1 MSAYVSAFE
10 LFSIGVGPSSSHTVG
25 PMRAARDFAVRL
37 REGGL
42 LSRVARVE
50 CTLFGSLGATGLGH
64 GTPDAVVAGLQGL
77 EPETVDPAAVR
88 AAWSDWPAG
97 ADLMLA
103 GEQAVPFA
111 KDDIAFAPR
120 TRLPGH
126 PNALTLIA
134 RDADGVVVA
143 EETYYSVGGGF
154 IRRDGAAAQVASHR
168 FPLTFA
174 SAEELLAECDER
186 GITFA
191 EAARLNEEALR
202 TEAEV
207 ASGLDA
213 IWDAMAACVNAGL
226 RTGGEL
232 PGMLR
237 VKRRASAIREQLE
250 AAEASG
256 HRELPGEWLGAFA
269 LAVNEENAAG
279 GRVVTAPTNGAAGIV
294 PAVAMYWWRF
304 LADSGLGAGNAVTP
318 YGELV
323 GSALLGFGGA
333 GRSPGGP
340 AGGPGGAPGSLGE
353 PGPAPGSLGEPGSAP
368 GSLGEPGSAPGSLG
382 EPGSAPGSLGEP
394 GSAPGSLGEPG
405 SAPGS
410 LGEPGSS
417 PRSLSERGSAPG
429 SLGERGSSPRS
440 LSERGSSPR
449 SLGERGSSPPSLSE
463 PGGRD
468 EAPESISDEAVAEA
482 NRRRGIRRFLL
493 TATALGSLFKAN
505 ASISGAEGGCQA
517 EVGSA
522 CAMAAGGLTAVMGG
536 TNRQIENAAEIAM
549 EHHLGLTCD
558 PVGGLVQIPCI
569 ERNAIAA
576 STAVTAAR
584 LALRGDGSHYVSL
597 DAVVETMRQTGIDMS
612 TKYKETSE
620 GGLAVNVIE
629 C

>member
-25 PMRAARDFAVRL
+25 PMRAAVDFSTRL
-37 REGGL
+37 RADGVL
-42 LSRVARVE
+42 ARVASVS
-50 CTLFGSLGATGLGH
+50 CALYGSLGATGIGH
-64 GTPDAVVAGLQGL
+64 GTPDAVVAGLQGHV
-77 EPETVDPAAVR
+77 PETVDPDAVR
-88 AAWSDWPAG
+88 AAWTNWPTGGVLA
-97 ADLMLA
+97 LA
-103 GEQAVPFA
+103 GEHGIPFA
-111 KDDIAFAPR
+111 KADIVLAPR

-126 PNALTLIA
+126 PNAMTLVA
-134 RDADGVVVA
+134 RDADGAVLA
-143 EETYYSVGGGF
+143 EDTYYSVGGGF
-154 IRRDGAAAQVASHR
+154 IRRDGEPPRVTAAP
-168 FPLTFA
+168 FPLGFDDAAT
-174 SAEELLAECDER
+174 LLALCDER
-186 GITFA
+186 GISIA
-191 EAARLNEEALR
+191 EAARVNEESLR
-202 TEAEV
+202 SDEEIA
-207 ASGLDA
+207 AGLDA
-213 IWDAMAACVNAGL
+213 IWDAMASCVDAGL
-226 RTGGEL
+226 HNDGVL
-232 PGMLR
+232 PGILR
-237 VKRRASAIREQLE
+237 VKRRASVIRAQLE
-250 AAEASG
+250 AVEADG
-256 HRELPGEWLGAFA
+256 RRELPGEWLGAFA

-279 GRVVTAPTNGAAGIV
+279 GRVVTAPTNGAAGIL

-323 GSALLGFGGA
+323 GSALLGYDGHAVTRSEVA
-333 GRSPGGP
+333 GWDDG
-340 AGGPGGAPGSLGE
+340 
-353 PGPAPGSLGEPGSAP
+353 
-368 GSLGEPGSAPGSLG
+368 
-382 EPGSAPGSLGEP
+382 
-394 GSAPGSLGEPG
+394 
-405 SAPGS
+405 
-410 LGEPGSS
+410 
-417 PRSLSERGSAPG
+417 
-429 SLGERGSSPRS
+429 
-440 LSERGSSPR
+440 
-449 SLGERGSSPPSLSE
+449 
-463 PGGRD
+463 D
-468 EAPESISDEAVAEA
+468 VADA

>member
-25 PMRAARDFAVRL
+25 PMRAAHDFAVRL
-37 REGGL
+37 RESGVL
-42 LSRVARVE
+42 PRVGRVT
-50 CTLFGSLGATGLGH
+50 CTLYGSLGATGIGH

-77 EPETVDPAAVR
+77 EPETVDPDAVR
-88 AAWSDWPAG
+88 SAWTDWPDRHALLLSG
-97 ADLMLA
+97 AH
-103 GEQAVPFA
+103 AVPFA
-111 KDDIAFAPR
+111 RGDVVFAAR

-126 PNALTLIA
+126 PNALTLEA
-134 RDADGVVVA
+134 WTAPGDGPPRAPCASSGVRETGAASVAQTTPVAGTDAGLLVR
-143 EETYYSVGGGF
+143 ETYYSVGGGF
-154 IRRDGAAAQVASHR
+154 IRREGEPPQMRPHA
-168 FPLTFA
+168 FPVDFA
-174 SAEELLAECDER
+174 SAEELLALCDER
-186 GITFA
+186 GITIA
-191 EAARLNEEALR
+191 EAARINEEALR
-202 TEAEV
+202 PDEQIAE
-207 ASGLDA
+207 GLDA
-213 IWDAMAACVNAGL
+213 IWNAMAACVEAGL
-226 RTGGEL
+226 DAEGVL
-232 PGMLR
+232 PGMLG
-237 VKRRASAIREQLE
+237 VKRRAASIRAQLE
-250 AAEASG
+250 TAEADG
-256 HRELPGEWLGAFA
+256 RRELPGEWLGAFA

-323 GSALLGFGGA
+323 GSALLGYHGHA
-333 GRSPGGP
+333 
-340 AGGPGGAPGSLGE
+340 ATAAE
-353 PGPAPGSLGEPGSAP
+353 AATW
-368 GSLGEPGSAPGSLG
+368 
-382 EPGSAPGSLGEP
+382 
-394 GSAPGSLGEPG
+394 
-405 SAPGS
+405 
-410 LGEPGSS
+410 
-417 PRSLSERGSAPG
+417 
-429 SLGERGSSPRS
+429 
-440 LSERGSSPR
+440 
-449 SLGERGSSPPSLSE
+449 
-463 PGGRD
+463 D
-468 EAPESISDEAVAEA
+468 EEQVAEA

-612 TKYKETSE
+612 HKYKETSE

>member
-1 MSAYVSAFE
+1 VTAYVSAFD

-25 PMRAARDFAVRL
+25 PMRAALDFAQRL
-37 REGGL
+37 AASGEL
-42 LSRVARVE
+42 PRVARVG
-50 CTLFGSLGATGLGH
+50 CSLYGSLGATGIGH
-64 GTPDAVVAGLQGL
+64 GTPDAVVAGLRGL
-77 EPETVDPAAVR
+77 SPETCDPAAVR
-88 AAWSDWPAG
+88 SAWSDYPAG
-97 ADLMLA
+97 EPLVVA
-103 GEQAVPFA
+103 GTHEIAFA
-111 KDDIAFAPR
+111 KGDIEFAPR

-126 PNALTLIA
+126 PNAMTLVA
-134 RDADGVVVA
+134 RADDDKVVA
-143 EETYYSVGGGF
+143 EDTYYSVGGGF
-154 IRRDGAAAQVASHR
+154 IRREGEAAAVSTGGFPYSYTDAAS
-168 FPLTFA
+168 
-174 SAEELLAECDER
+174 LLALCDEH
-186 GITFA
+186 GLSIA
-191 EAARLNEEALR
+191 EVARLNETALR
-202 TEAEV
+202 SEEEV

-213 IWDAMAACVNAGL
+213 IWDAMAGCVDAGL
-226 RTGGEL
+226 HADGVL
-232 PGMLR
+232 PGILK
-237 VKRRASAIREQLE
+237 VKRRAGVIRRQLDASE
-250 AAEASG
+250 ADG

-279 GRVVTAPTNGAAGIV
+279 GRVVTAPTNGAAGIL

-323 GSALLGFGGA
+323 GSALLGFESDA
-333 GRSPGGP
+333 RALAASD
-340 AGGPGGAPGSLGE
+340 AL
-353 PGPAPGSLGEPGSAP
+353 
-368 GSLGEPGSAPGSLG
+368 
-382 EPGSAPGSLGEP
+382 
-394 GSAPGSLGEPG
+394 
-405 SAPGS
+405 
-410 LGEPGSS
+410 
-417 PRSLSERGSAPG
+417 
-429 SLGERGSSPRS
+429 
-440 LSERGSSPR
+440 
-449 SLGERGSSPPSLSE
+449 
-463 PGGRD
+463 D
-468 EAPESISDEAVAEA
+468 EEQTAEA
-482 NRRRGIRRFLL
+482 NRRRGVRRFLL

-558 PVGGLVQIPCI
+558 PIGGLVQIPCI

-597 DAVVETMRQTGIDMS
+597 DAVVETMRQTGLDMS

>member
-25 PMRAARDFAVRL
+25 PMRAALDFVVRL
-37 REGGL
+37 REEGL
-42 LSRVARVE
+42 LDSVARVT
-50 CTLFGSLGATGLGH
+50 CTLYGSLGATGIGH
-64 GTPDAVVAGLQGL
+64 GTPDAVVAGLMGL
-77 EPETVDPAAVR
+77 EPETVDPDAVR
-88 AAWSDWPAG
+88 SAWAAWREG
-97 ADLMLA
+97 AELPLA
-103 GEQAVPFA
+103 GTHAVPFA
-111 KDDIAFAPR
+111 KDDVVFEPR

-126 PNALTLIA
+126 PNAMTLEAWSTTGGGRPRRIGA
-134 RDADGVVVA
+134 DASTAAVRETGAAYALGAGAAATAVEHAADDPGLVLR
-143 EETYYSVGGGF
+143 ETYYSVGGGF
-154 IRRDGAAAQVASHR
+154 IRREGEPPRVRAAS
-168 FPLTFA
+168 FPLDYG
-174 SAEELLAECDER
+174 SAEELLALCDEH
-186 GITFA
+186 GLTIA
-191 EAARLNEEALR
+191 ELARINEEAIR
-202 TEAEV
+202 DDEHIAT
-207 ASGLDA
+207 GLDA
-213 IWDAMAACVNAGL
+213 IWDAMAACVDAGL
-226 RTGGEL
+226 HAEGVL
-232 PGMLR
+232 PGMLQ
-237 VKRRASAIREQLE
+237 VKRRAGAIRVQLDE
-250 AAEASG
+250 AESDG
-256 HRELPGEWLGAFA
+256 RRELPGEWLGAFA

-279 GRVVTAPTNGAAGIV
+279 GRVVTAPTNGAAGIL

-323 GSALLGFGGA
+323 GSALLGYDGHA
-333 GRSPGGP
+333 
-340 AGGPGGAPGSLGE
+340 AA
-353 PGPAPGSLGEPGSAP
+353 
-368 GSLGEPGSAPGSLG
+368 
-382 EPGSAPGSLGEP
+382 
-394 GSAPGSLGEPG
+394 
-405 SAPGS
+405 
-410 LGEPGSS
+410 
-417 PRSLSERGSAPG
+417 
-429 SLGERGSSPRS
+429 
-440 LSERGSSPR
+440 
-449 SLGERGSSPPSLSE
+449 
-463 PGGRD
+463 RD
-468 EAPESISDEAVAEA
+468 ETSGWDDAAVAEA

-493 TATALGSLFKAN
+493 TASALGSLFKAN

-612 TKYKETSE
+612 HKYKETSE

>member
-1 MSAYVSAFE
+1 MTAYVSAFD

-25 PMRAARDFAVRL
+25 PMRAALDFVRRL
-37 REGGL
+37 DADGALARAE
-42 LSRVARVE
+42 RVGCV
-50 CTLFGSLGATGLGH
+50 LYGSLGATGIGH
-64 GTPDAVVAGLQGL
+64 GTPDAVVAGLRGL
-77 EPETVDPAAVR
+77 SPESCDPAAVR
-88 AAWSDWPAG
+88 SAWTDYPAG
-97 ADLMLA
+97 QPLLLNGSHGVA
-103 GEQAVPFA
+103 FA
-111 KDDIAFAPR
+111 KDDIVFAPR

-126 PNALTLIA
+126 PNALTLSA
-134 RDADGVVVA
+134 RTADGTVVA
-143 EETYYSVGGGF
+143 EHTYYSVGGGF
-154 IRRDGAAAQVASHR
+154 IRREGEEAPLATAGFPYAYTDAAS
-168 FPLTFA
+168 
-174 SAEELLAECDER
+174 LLALCDEH
-186 GITFA
+186 GLSIA
-191 EAARLNEEALR
+191 ELARLNETALR
-202 TEAEV
+202 SEEEV
-207 ASGLDA
+207 AAGLDA
-213 IWDAMAACVNAGL
+213 IWEAMATCVDAGL
-226 RTGGEL
+226 HADGIL
-232 PGMLR
+232 PGMLK
-237 VKRRASAIREQLE
+237 VKRRAGVIRGQLE
-250 AAEASG
+250 AAEADG

-279 GRVVTAPTNGAAGIV
+279 GRVVTAPTNGAAGIL

-323 GSALLGFGGA
+323 GSALLGFGPDAGALALSLGA
-333 GRSPGGP
+333 GLD
-340 AGGPGGAPGSLGE
+340 AE
-353 PGPAPGSLGEPGSAP
+353 QT
-368 GSLGEPGSAPGSLG
+368 
-382 EPGSAPGSLGEP
+382 
-394 GSAPGSLGEPG
+394 
-405 SAPGS
+405 
-410 LGEPGSS
+410 
-417 PRSLSERGSAPG
+417 
-429 SLGERGSSPRS
+429 
-440 LSERGSSPR
+440 
-449 SLGERGSSPPSLSE
+449 
-463 PGGRD
+463 
-468 EAPESISDEAVAEA
+468 AEA

-558 PVGGLVQIPCI
+558 PIGGLVQIPCI

-597 DAVVETMRQTGIDMS
+597 DAVVETMRQTGLDMS

>member
-25 PMRAARDFAVRL
+25 PLRAARVFAARL
-37 REGGL
+37 RPRIGD
-42 LSRVARVE
+42 VARVE
-50 CTLFGSLGATGLGH
+50 CTLYGSLGATGIGH
-64 GTPDAVVAGLQGL
+64 GTPDAIVAGLQGR
-77 EPETVDPAAVR
+77 EPETVDPAEVR
-88 AAWSDWPAG
+88 GAWTDWVDG
-97 ADLMLA
+97 APLLLDGVHL
-103 GEQAVPFA
+103 VPFDRA
-111 KDDIAFAPR
+111 DITFAPR

-126 PNALTLIA
+126 PNALTLRA
-134 RDADGVVVA
+134 RGADDELIA

-154 IRRDGAAAQVASHR
+154 IRRDGEDAAVAAAS
-168 FPLTFA
+168 FPLA
-174 SAEELLAECDER
+174 YDSAEQLLALCDER
-186 GITFA
+186 GWTIA
-191 EAARLNEEALR
+191 EVARHNEQALR
-202 TEAEV
+202 TEEEV
-207 ASGLDA
+207 AAGLDA
-213 IWDAMAACVNAGL
+213 IWDAMASCVEAGL
-226 RTGGEL
+226 HADGVL
-232 PGMLR
+232 PGMLK
-237 VKRRASAIREQLE
+237 VKRRAGAIRAQLDAVE
-250 AAEASG
+250 SEG
-256 HRELPGEWLGAFA
+256 RRELPGEWLGAFA
-269 LAVNEENAAG
+269 LAVNEENASG
-279 GRVVTAPTNGAAGIV
+279 GRVVTAPTNGAAGIL

-304 LADSGLGAGNAVTP
+304 LADSGLGSGNAVTP

-323 GSALLGFGGA
+323 GSALLGMH
-333 GRSPGGP
+333 P
-340 AGGPGGAPGSLGE
+340 AV
-353 PGPAPGSLGEPGSAP
+353 PAA
-368 GSLGEPGSAPGSLG
+368 
-382 EPGSAPGSLGEP
+382 
-394 GSAPGSLGEPG
+394 
-405 SAPGS
+405 
-410 LGEPGSS
+410 
-417 PRSLSERGSAPG
+417 
-429 SLGERGSSPRS
+429 
-440 LSERGSSPR
+440 
-449 SLGERGSSPPSLSE
+449 
-463 PGGRD
+463 
-468 EAPESISDEAVAEA
+468 EAEEQLTVEA

-612 TKYKETSE
+612 HKYKETSE

>member
-1 MSAYVSAFE
+1 MTAYVSAFD

-25 PMRAARDFAVRL
+25 PMRAALDFVHRLGASEALAAV
-37 REGGL
+37 
-42 LSRVARVE
+42 SRIE
-50 CTLFGSLGATGLGH
+50 CTLFGSLGATGIGH
-64 GTPDAVVAGLQGL
+64 GTPDAVVAGLRGL
-77 EPETVDPAAVR
+77 SPESCDPAEVR
-88 AAWSDWPAG
+88 SAWTEYPAG
-97 ADLMLA
+97 EPLTLD
-103 GEQAVPFA
+103 GQQQIPFA
-111 KDDIAFAPR
+111 KTDIVFAPR

-126 PNALTLIA
+126 PNAMTLTA
-134 RDADGVVVA
+134 WDAAGAPIA
-143 EETYYSVGGGF
+143 EETYYSIGGGF
-154 IRRDGAAAQVASHR
+154 IRREGEGTSITAAGFPYSYADAAS
-168 FPLTFA
+168 
-174 SAEELLAECDER
+174 LLALCDEH
-186 GITFA
+186 GLSIA
-191 EAARLNEEALR
+191 EVARLNETAVRSE
-202 TEAEV
+202 EDV
-207 ASGLDA
+207 AAGLDA
-213 IWDAMAACVNAGL
+213 IWNAMSACVDAGL
-226 RTGGEL
+226 HSDGVL
-232 PGMLR
+232 PGMLK
-237 VKRRASAIREQLE
+237 VKRRASTIRAQLDEVE
-250 AAEASG
+250 ADG

-279 GRVVTAPTNGAAGIV
+279 GRVVTAPTNGAAGIL

-323 GSALLGFGGA
+323 GSALLGFGPD
-333 GRSPGGP
+333 GRGL
-340 AGGPGGAPGSLGE
+340 AAQVDADL
-353 PGPAPGSLGEPGSAP
+353 
-368 GSLGEPGSAPGSLG
+368 
-382 EPGSAPGSLGEP
+382 
-394 GSAPGSLGEPG
+394 
-405 SAPGS
+405 
-410 LGEPGSS
+410 
-417 PRSLSERGSAPG
+417 
-429 SLGERGSSPRS
+429 
-440 LSERGSSPR
+440 
-449 SLGERGSSPPSLSE
+449 
-463 PGGRD
+463 D
-468 EAPESISDEAVAEA
+468 PEQTAEA

-558 PVGGLVQIPCI
+558 PIGGLVQIPCI

-597 DAVVETMRQTGIDMS
+597 DAVVETMRQTGADMS

>member
-1 MSAYVSAFE
+1 VSAYVSAFE

-25 PMRAARDFAVRL
+25 PMRAARDFAIRL
-37 REGGL
+37 REQGL
-42 LSRVARVE
+42 LDRVE
-50 CTLFGSLGATGLGH
+50 RITCTLYGSLGATGIGH
-64 GTPDAVVAGLQGL
+64 GTPDAVVAGLRGL
-77 EPETVDPAAVR
+77 SPETVDPALVR
-88 AAWSDWPAG
+88 SAWTDWRAG
-97 ADLMLA
+97 SPLELDGTHPVA
-103 GEQAVPFA
+103 FA
-111 KDDIAFAPR
+111 KADVVFAPR
-120 TRLPGH
+120 VRLPAH
-126 PNALTLIA
+126 PNAMTLEA
-134 RDADGVVVA
+134 WGSDAALLAADA
-143 EETYYSVGGGF
+143 YYSIGGGF
-154 IRRDGAAAQVASHR
+154 IRREGEPPRVAAHAY
-168 FPLTFA
+168 PFA
-174 SAEELLAECDER
+174 FDSAEALLTLCDER
-186 GITFA
+186 GITIA
-191 EAARLNEEALR
+191 EAARINEEALR
-202 TEAEV
+202 SDEEV
-207 ASGLDA
+207 AAGLDR
-213 IWDAMAACVNAGL
+213 IWDAMSACVEAGL
-226 RTGGEL
+226 RADGVL
-232 PGMLR
+232 PGMLQ
-237 VKRRASAIREQLE
+237 VKRRAGAIRAQLE
-250 AAEASG
+250 EAEAGG

-279 GRVVTAPTNGAAGIV
+279 GRVVTAPTNGAAGIL

-323 GSALLGFGGA
+323 GSALLGFA
-333 GRSPGGP
+333 GRQQLGP
-340 AGGPGGAPGSLGE
+340 IVPDVI
-353 PGPAPGSLGEPGSAP
+353 
-368 GSLGEPGSAPGSLG
+368 
-382 EPGSAPGSLGEP
+382 
-394 GSAPGSLGEPG
+394 
-405 SAPGS
+405 
-410 LGEPGSS
+410 
-417 PRSLSERGSAPG
+417 
-429 SLGERGSSPRS
+429 
-440 LSERGSSPR
+440 
-449 SLGERGSSPPSLSE
+449 
-463 PGGRD
+463 D
-468 EAPESISDEAVAEA
+468 EELIADA

-612 TKYKETSE
+612 HKYKETSE

>member
-1 MSAYVSAFE
+1 MTAYVSAFD

-25 PMRAARDFAVRL
+25 PMRAAREFARRL
-37 REGGL
+37 SAAGDLDRIT
-42 LSRVARVE
+42 RVG
-50 CTLFGSLGATGLGH
+50 CTLFGSLGATGIGH
-64 GTPDAVVAGLQGL
+64 GTPDAVVAGLAGL
-77 EPETVDPAAVR
+77 DPETCDPAAVR
-88 AAWSDWPAG
+88 AAWTDLPVG
-97 ADLMLA
+97 ATIRIDGIREIA
-103 GEQAVPFA
+103 FA
-111 KDDIAFAPR
+111 KDDIVFQPR

-126 PNALTLIA
+126 PNAMTLTA
-134 RDADGVVVA
+134 WGAHGEVVR
-143 EETYYSVGGGF
+143 EDTYYSVGGGF
-154 IRRDGAAAQVASHR
+154 IRREGEEAAVAAA
-168 FPLTFA
+168 PLPYSYA
-174 SAEELLAECDER
+174 DAVSLLALCDEH
-186 GITFA
+186 GLSIA
-191 EAARLNEEALR
+191 EVARLNETALR
-202 TEAEV
+202 SEEEV
-207 ASGLDA
+207 AAGLDA
-213 IWDAMAACVNAGL
+213 IWDAMAGCVDAGL
-226 RTGGEL
+226 HSDGVL
-232 PGMLR
+232 PGILKVR
-237 VKRRASAIREQLE
+237 RRAGTIRTQLE
-250 AAEASG
+250 DAEADG

-279 GRVVTAPTNGAAGIV
+279 GRVVTAPTNGAAGIL

-323 GSALLGFGGA
+323 GSALLGFD
-333 GRSPGGP
+333 
-340 AGGPGGAPGSLGE
+340 PGSTN
-353 PGPAPGSLGEPGSAP
+353 APD
-368 GSLGEPGSAPGSLG
+368 
-382 EPGSAPGSLGEP
+382 
-394 GSAPGSLGEPG
+394 
-405 SAPGS
+405 
-410 LGEPGSS
+410 SS
-417 PRSLSERGSAPG
+417 SET
-429 SLGERGSSPRS
+429 ER
-440 LSERGSSPR
+440 
-449 SLGERGSSPPSLSE
+449 
-463 PGGRD
+463 RD
-468 EAPESISDEAVAEA
+468 DASVAEA

-558 PVGGLVQIPCI
+558 PIGGLVQIPCI

>member
-25 PMRAARDFAVRL
+25 PMRAARDFATRL
-37 REGGL
+37 REAGVMPRTA
-42 LSRVARVE
+42 RVA
-50 CTLFGSLGATGLGH
+50 CTLYGSLGATGIGH
-64 GTPDAVVAGLQGL
+64 GTPDAVVAGLRG
-77 EPETVDPAAVR
+77 EDPATVSPDAVR
-88 AAWSDWPAG
+88 RAWSDWPG
-97 ADLMLA
+97 GTLLLA
-103 GEQAVPFA
+103 GSHEVGFS
-111 KDDIAFAPR
+111 KDDIVFAPR

-126 PNALTLIA
+126 PNAMTLVA
-134 RDADGVVVA
+134 FDADGGALA
-143 EETYYSVGGGF
+143 EETYYSIGGGF
-154 IRRDGAAAQVASHR
+154 IRRDGEEVRVAARS
-168 FPLTFA
+168 FPFA
-174 SAEELLAECDER
+174 FDTAEELLALCAEH
-186 GITFA
+186 GLTIA
-191 EAARLNEEALR
+191 EAARRNEEALR
-202 TEAEV
+202 SEAEV
-207 ASGLDA
+207 AAGLDA
-213 IWDAMAACVNAGL
+213 IWDAMSMCIEAGL
-226 RTGGEL
+226 AADGEL

-237 VKRRASAIREQLE
+237 VKRRAAAIRQQLE
-250 AAEASG
+250 DAEATG
-256 HRELPGEWLGAFA
+256 RRELPGEWLGAFA
-269 LAVNEENAAG
+269 LAVNEENASG
-279 GRVVTAPTNGAAGIV
+279 GRVVTAPTNGAAGIL

-304 LADSGLGAGNAVTP
+304 LADSGLGVGNAVTP
-318 YGELV
+318 HGELV
-323 GSALLGFGGA
+323 GSALLGFA
-333 GRSPGGP
+333 ASPRR
-340 AGGPGGAPGSLGE
+340 GPGEALVAGAALPDDAVGDAESVPGDAAL
-353 PGPAPGSLGEPGSAP
+353 
-368 GSLGEPGSAPGSLG
+368 
-382 EPGSAPGSLGEP
+382 
-394 GSAPGSLGEPG
+394 
-405 SAPGS
+405 
-410 LGEPGSS
+410 
-417 PRSLSERGSAPG
+417 
-429 SLGERGSSPRS
+429 
-440 LSERGSSPR
+440 
-449 SLGERGSSPPSLSE
+449 
-463 PGGRD
+463 D
-468 EAPESISDEAVAEA
+468 EDAVAEA

>member
-25 PMRAARDFAVRL
+25 PMRAARDFAARL
-37 REGGL
+37 RAGGEL
-42 LSRVARVE
+42 DAVARVA
-50 CTLFGSLGATGLGH
+50 CVLYGSLGATGLGH

-77 EPETVDPAAVR
+77 EPETVDPAEVR
-88 AAWSDWPAG
+88 SAWVGWPDEAPLTLDG
-97 ADLMLA
+97 
-103 GEQAVPFA
+103 GRSIPFS
-111 KDDIAFAPR
+111 KGDIAFEPR

-126 PNALTLIA
+126 PNAMTLTA
-134 RDADGVVVA
+134 TDAGGAVVA
-143 EETYYSVGGGF
+143 TETYYSVGGGF
-154 IRRDGAAAQVASHR
+154 IRRDGEEPRVATHP
-168 FPLTFA
+168 FPLAFDT
-174 SAEELLAECDER
+174 AEELLAICDELHLT
-186 GITFA
+186 IA
-191 EAARLNEEALR
+191 EAARINEEALR
-202 TEAEV
+202 SESEIA
-207 ASGLDA
+207 AGLDA
-213 IWDAMAACVNAGL
+213 IWDAMAGCVDAGL
-226 RTGGEL
+226 AADGTL

-237 VKRRASAIREQLE
+237 VKRRAAAIRAQLE
-250 AAEASG
+250 TVEADG
-256 HRELPGEWLGAFA
+256 GRELPGEWLGAFA

-304 LADSGLGAGNAVTP
+304 MADSGLGVGNAVTP
-318 YGELV
+318 HGELV
-323 GSALLGFGGA
+323 GSALLGMHA
-333 GRSPGGP
+333 PMPEIAAMP
-340 AGGPGGAPGSLGE
+340 AAPD
-353 PGPAPGSLGEPGSAP
+353 AM
-368 GSLGEPGSAPGSLG
+368 
-382 EPGSAPGSLGEP
+382 
-394 GSAPGSLGEPG
+394 
-405 SAPGS
+405 
-410 LGEPGSS
+410 
-417 PRSLSERGSAPG
+417 
-429 SLGERGSSPRS
+429 
-440 LSERGSSPR
+440 
-449 SLGERGSSPPSLSE
+449 
-463 PGGRD
+463 
-468 EAPESISDEAVAEA
+468 AEA
-482 NRRRGIRRFLL
+482 NRRRGIRRYLL

-522 CAMAAGGLTAVMGG
+522 CAMAAAGLTAVMGG

-597 DAVVETMRQTGIDMS
+597 DTVVETMRQTGIDMS

>member
-25 PMRAARDFAVRL
+25 PMRAALDFVDRL
-37 REGGL
+37 RSEGL
-42 LSRVARVE
+42 LDGVGRVT
-50 CTLFGSLGATGLGH
+50 CTLYGSLGATGIGH
-64 GTPDAVVAGLQGL
+64 GTPDAVVAGLMGL
-77 EPETVDPAAVR
+77 EPETVDPDAVR
-88 AAWSDWPAG
+88 SAWTSWPAG
-97 ADLMLA
+97 GELA
-103 GEQAVPFA
+103 LGGTRAIGFE
-111 KDDIAFAPR
+111 KDDIAFEPR

-126 PNALTLIA
+126 PNAMTLEAWSAPDAGRPRRAVTDAAAGLVRETGVSRAPLAAPAIA
-134 RDADGVVVA
+134 DDTGLLLR
-143 EETYYSVGGGF
+143 ETYYSVGGGF
-154 IRRDGAAAQVASHR
+154 IRRDGEPPRMQSRGYR
-168 FPLTFA
+168 FDYR
-174 SAEELLAECDER
+174 SAEELLALCDDH
-186 GITFA
+186 GLTIA
-191 EAARLNEEALR
+191 ELARMNEEALR
-202 TEAEV
+202 DDEQIA
-207 ASGLDA
+207 AGLDA
-213 IWDAMAACVNAGL
+213 IWDAMAACVDAGL
-226 RTGGEL
+226 HTDGLL
-232 PGMLR
+232 PGRLQ
-237 VKRRASAIREQLE
+237 VKRRAGSIRSQLDE
-250 AAEASG
+250 AEADG
-256 HRELPGEWLGAFA
+256 RRELPGEWLGAFA

-279 GRVVTAPTNGAAGIV
+279 GRVVTAPTNGAAGIL

-323 GSALLGFGGA
+323 GSALLGYDGHATPPDDGA
-333 GRSPGGP
+333 
-340 AGGPGGAPGSLGE
+340 AW
-353 PGPAPGSLGEPGSAP
+353 
-368 GSLGEPGSAPGSLG
+368 
-382 EPGSAPGSLGEP
+382 
-394 GSAPGSLGEPG
+394 
-405 SAPGS
+405 
-410 LGEPGSS
+410 
-417 PRSLSERGSAPG
+417 
-429 SLGERGSSPRS
+429 
-440 LSERGSSPR
+440 
-449 SLGERGSSPPSLSE
+449 
-463 PGGRD
+463 D
-468 EAPESISDEAVAEA
+468 EASVAEA

-597 DAVVETMRQTGIDMS
+597 DTVVETMRQTGIDMS
-612 TKYKETSE
+612 HKYKETSE